1 MHAYLIM
8 LMEVSEFDKRL
19 LAELLRDARR
29 SYRQLA
35 DTLKVSTGTVLKHVK
50 DMEGRGVIRG
60 YSAMLEHKLLG
71 YTITIV
77 MEVTMSKGKLL
88 EMEKEI
94 AKIPNV
100 CAVYDTTGTTD
111 AVIIAKFKSI
121 DELSNFTKHVL
132 SLPYVERT
140 NTHVVLNTIKED
152 FRLL

>member
-1 MHAYLIM
+1 
-8 LMEVSEFDKRL
+8 MELEEFDKRL

-35 DTLKVSTGTVLKHVK
+35 DTLQVSTGTVLKHIK
-50 DMEGRGVIRG
+50 DMERAGIIKG
-60 YSAMLEHKLLG
+60 YSAMLEHRLLG

-77 MEVTMSKGKLL
+77 MEVTMSKGRLL
-88 EMEKEI
+88 EMEREI

-111 AVIIAKFKSI
+111 AIIVAKFKSI

>member
-1 MHAYLIM
+1 
-8 LMEVSEFDKRL
+8 MERAGIIK
-19 LAELLRDARR
+19 
-29 SYRQLA
+29 
-35 DTLKVSTGTVLKHVK
+35 
-50 DMEGRGVIRG
+50 G
-60 YSAMLEHKLLG
+60 YSAMLEHRLLG

-77 MEVTMSKGKLL
+77 MEVTMSKGRLL
-88 EMEKEI
+88 EMEREI

-111 AVIIAKFKSI
+111 AIIVAKFKSI

>member
-1 MHAYLIM
+1 M
-8 LMEVSEFDKRL
+8 

-35 DTLKVSTGTVLKHVK
+35 DALNVSTGTVLKHVR
-50 DMEGRGVIRG
+50 DMERSGIIKG
-60 YSAMLEHKLLG
+60 YSALLEHRLLG
-71 YTITIV
+71 YTVTIV
-77 MEVTMSKGKLL
+77 MEVTMSKGRLL
-88 EMEKEI
+88 EMEREI
-94 AKIPNV
+94 AKVPNV

-111 AVIIAKFKSI
+111 AMIVAKFRSI

>member
-1 MHAYLIM
+1 
-8 LMEVSEFDKRL
+8 MELDEFDKRL

-35 DTLKVSTGTVLKHVK
+35 DTLHVSTGTVLKHIK
-50 DMEGRGVIRG
+50 DMERNGMIKG
-60 YSAMLEHKLLG
+60 YSAILEHRMLG

-88 EMEKEI
+88 EMEREI
-94 AKIPNV
+94 AKVPNV

-111 AVIIAKFKSI
+111 AMIVAKFKSI